1 MASTASRRK
10 VAEETYAALRRLM
23 GLLHGR
29 MRTGVA
35 RGQITLPQMFLLR
48 YLAERRTAT
57 PKELAA
63 KFGVTP
69 GNVTGLVNKLEG
81 AGLVTRTR
89 TRADRRVVELRP
101 TAKAVRRL
109 RAAHAAAVESLL
121 DAFQNW
127 STEEIVR
134 LKTMLDRLLAARV
147 EQTAPSRKRTRAPR
161 S

>member
-1 MASTASRRK
+1 
-10 VAEETYAALRRLM
+10 
-23 GLLHGR
+23 
-29 MRTGVA
+29 
-35 RGQITLPQMFLLR
+35 MFLLR